1 MTKKVYT
8 LEKGWHE
15 VKDGIDLLAEGL
27 PNAAVPSLAP
37 AAAFVDHD
45 IEPINFKLP
54 FKRVLNGHII
64 VKIDKFKYKG
74 RIGIPDS
81 AKRKPTTGSVVGVAP
96 DVLDVEM
103 GDKILYS
110 QFAGYLLKFQG
121 LPLLRCIGRDEV
133 LAVLFDDSPEV
144 ESEG

>member
-1 MTKKVYT
+1 MSRQVFTP
-8 LEKGWHE
+8 EKGWHKADSE
-15 VKDGIDLLAEGL
+15 PLVDSL
-27 PNAAVPSLAP
+27 PNAVAPNLAP
-37 AAAFVDHD
+37 AAAFVDTD
-45 IEPINFKLP
+45 SEPVNFKLP
-54 FKRVLNGHII
+54 FKRVLNGHIV
-64 VKIDKFKYKG
+64 VKIDRFKYKG
-74 RIGIPDS
+74 RVGIPDN
-81 AKRKPTTGSVVGVAP
+81 AKRKPTTGSVVGVAS
-96 DVLDVEM
+96 DVTDVEM